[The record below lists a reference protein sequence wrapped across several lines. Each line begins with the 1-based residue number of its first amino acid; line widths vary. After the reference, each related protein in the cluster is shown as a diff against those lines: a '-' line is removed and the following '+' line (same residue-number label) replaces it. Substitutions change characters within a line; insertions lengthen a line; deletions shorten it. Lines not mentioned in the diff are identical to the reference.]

1 MVFCLLCSLWSS
13 TISSPQIPPGI
24 KTIRIAGEREI
35 LAGDVAPRGDFLAFI
50 TAGKNGHT
58 LFILNLKTGLIQKI
72 EGIRKRARA
81 CRWDGND
88 TLWFEK
94 EDSKGNFTVWCW
106 KDDVAKASPLPIG
119 AWRPVPSPD
128 GKYVAFLSGIQGGLS
143 ILDAST
149 KRIQK
154 IPANYVSTYG
164 FTPEG
169 KFFVF
174 IRMSSDQS
182 MKNLP
187 LGIPIPQN
195 QGEVAIIR
203 VPNWGK
209 VKVIDKGALLRPIR
223 ISFLK
228 NADFVF
234 LKKEISSLSSPP
246 PLPKTPQEAK
256 TGELAGSK
264 FILYERARQ
273 WQAKVIWKEKYVN
286 DMFAVSSDG
295 KFLLVPCLLSQGNP
309 NQVVLKLV
317 NLSTKQE
324 RNVGEVADLKDLFFN
339 EARKS
344 FVVISSQKIF
354 YLTLDGK
361 RIDIITR

>member
-1 MVFCLLCSLWSS
+1 
-13 TISSPQIPPGI
+13 
-24 KTIRIAGEREI
+24 
-35 LAGDVAPRGDFLAFI
+35 
-50 TAGKNGHT
+50 
-58 LFILNLKTGLIQKI
+58 
-72 EGIRKRARA
+72 
-81 CRWDGND
+81 
-88 TLWFEK
+88 LWFEK
-94 EDSKGNFTVWCW
+94 EDSKGNFTVWFW
-106 KDDVAKASPLPIG
+106 KDGVAKASPLPIG

-128 GKYVAFLSGIQGGLS
+128 GKYVAFLSGLQGGLS
-143 ILDAST
+143 IWDGSAE
-149 KRIQK
+149 RIHK

-182 MKNLP
+182 TGNFA
-187 LGIPIPQN
+187 LGIPMPQN

-203 VPNWGK
+203 VPYWEK

-228 NADFVF
+228 NGDFVF
-234 LKKEISSLSSPP
+234 LKKEISLPSSPP

-256 TGELAGSK
+256 TVELAGSE
-264 FILYERARQ
+264 FILYERARK
-273 WQAKVIWKEKYVN
+273 WRAKVIWTEKYVN

-295 KFLLVPCLLSQGNP
+295 KFILVPCPLSKGNQ
-309 NQVVLKLV
+309 NQAVLKLV

-339 EARKS
+339 EALKS

-361 RIDIITR
+361 WIDIITR

>member
-1 MVFCLLCSLWSS
+1 
-13 TISSPQIPPGI
+13 
-24 KTIRIAGEREI
+24 
-35 LAGDVAPRGDFLAFI
+35 
-50 TAGKNGHT
+50 
-58 LFILNLKTGLIQKI
+58 LKTRLIQKI
-72 EGIRKRARA
+72 EGIGKRARA
-81 CRWDGND
+81 CRWDGNN

-106 KDDVAKASPLPIG
+106 KDGVAKASPLPIG

-143 ILDAST
+143 IWDASA

-154 IPANYVSTYG
+154 ISADYVSAYG
-164 FTPEG
+164 FSPEG

-174 IRMSSDQS
+174 VRTKSDQS
-182 MKNLP
+182 TGNFA
-187 LGIPIPQN
+187 LGIPMPQN

-203 VPNWGK
+203 VPNWEK

-228 NADFVF
+228 NGDFVF
-234 LKKEISSLSSPP
+234 LKKETSLPSSPP
-246 PLPKTPQEAK
+246 PLPKTPEEAK
-256 TGELAGSK
+256 VGELAGSK
-264 FILYERARQ
+264 FILYEKSRQ
-273 WQAKVIWKEKYVN
+273 WQAKVIWTEKYVK

-295 KFLLVPCLLSQGNP
+295 KFLLVPCPLSKGNP
-309 NQVVLKLV
+309 NQAVLKLV
-317 NLSTKQE
+317 NLSTKQG
-324 RNVGEVADLKDLFFN
+324 RNVVEVSDLKDLFFN
-339 EARKS
+339 EALKS
-344 FVVISSQKIF
+344 FLVVSSQKIF